1 MINKKILISVIVFS
15 TLLSTISVYLYQM
28 FYSPNFLINQ
38 KDKFLMIEDNMN
50 FNDVRNK
57 LIQDTILNDV
67 LSFSVL
73 SKAMKYNQ
81 NIKSGAYKIKSN
93 MSNYSLIK
101 MLRSGNQTPINIS
114 FNHARKIE
122 DLAKIIT
129 KDLNITNDEFM
140 EFINNKKNNLYGFNT
155 KNIMAMFLANTY
167 EVYWNISIESLFN
180 KMHSEY
186 TKFWNKERINKSNE
200 LKMSN
205 IDISIL
211 ASIVASET
219 LKMDEAN
226 TIAGVYINRLKKNM
240 YLQADPTLVYAAND
254 FSIKRVL
261 NKHKKIASPYNTYIN
276 KGLPPGPIKLT
287 TKEYIDAVLNY
298 EKHKYIYFC
307 AKDDFSGYHVFATKL
322 SEHNKNA
329 KKFQR
334 ALNKRK
340 IYR

>member
-1 MINKKILISVIVFS
+1 MIKKKILISIIVFS
-15 TLLSTISVYLYQM
+15 TLLSSISVYLYQM

-38 KDKFLMIEDNMN
+38 KDKFLIIEDNMN

-57 LIQDTILNDV
+57 LIQDIILNDV

-114 FNHARKIE
+114 FNYARKIE
-122 DLAKIIT
+122 DLAKIIA
-129 KDLNITNDEFM
+129 KDLKITSDEFM
-140 EFINNKKNNLYGFNT
+140 EFINNKKNDLYGFN
-155 KNIMAMFLANTY
+155 KMNIMAMFLSDTY

-186 TKFWNKERINKSNE
+186 TKFWNEERINKSNE
-200 LKMSN
+200 LKMSK

-219 LKMDEAN
+219 IKIDEAN
-226 TIAGVYINRLKKNM
+226 IIAGVYINRLKKNM
-240 YLQADPTLVYAAND
+240 HLQADPTLVYAAND

-307 AKDDFSGYHVFATKL
+307 AKDDFSGYHVFAIKL
-322 SEHNKNA
+322 SQHNRNA
-329 KKFQR
+329 KKFQK
-334 ALNKRK
+334 ALNNRK

>member
-1 MINKKILISVIVFS
+1 MINKKILISVIIFS
-15 TLLSTISVYLYQM
+15 TLLSSISVYLYQM

-114 FNHARKIE
+114 FNYARKIE
-122 DLAKIIT
+122 DLSKIIT
-129 KDLNITNDEFM
+129 KDLKITNDEFM
-140 EFINNKKNNLYGFNT
+140 EFINNKKNDLYGFNT

-205 IDISIL
+205 IDVSIL

-219 LKMDEAN
+219 LKIDEAN

-307 AKDDFSGYHVFATKL
+307 AKDDFSGYHVFAIKL
-322 SEHNKNA
+322 SQHNRNA
-329 KKFQR
+329 KKFQK

>member
-1 MINKKILISVIVFS
+1 MINKKILISVIIFS
-15 TLLSTISVYLYQM
+15 TLLSSISVYLYQM

-38 KDKFLMIEDNMN
+38 KDKFLIIEDTMN

-114 FNHARKIE
+114 FNYARKIE
-122 DLAKIIT
+122 DLSKIIT
-129 KDLNITNDEFM
+129 KDLKITNDEFM
-140 EFINNKKNNLYGFNT
+140 EFINNKKNDLYGFN
-155 KNIMAMFLANTY
+155 KMNIMAMFLSDTY

-205 IDISIL
+205 IDVSIL

-307 AKDDFSGYHVFATKL
+307 AKDDFSGYHVFAIKL
-322 SEHNKNA
+322 SQHNRNA
-329 KKFQR
+329 KKFQK

>member
-1 MINKKILISVIVFS
+1 MIKKKILISIIVFS
-15 TLLSTISVYLYQM
+15 TLLSSISVYLYQM

-38 KDKFLMIEDNMN
+38 KDKFLIIEDNMN

-114 FNHARKIE
+114 FNYARKIE

-129 KDLNITNDEFM
+129 KDLKITSDEFM
-140 EFINNKKNNLYGFNT
+140 EFINNKKNDLYGFN
-155 KNIMAMFLANTY
+155 KMNIMAMFLSDTY

-186 TKFWNKERINKSNE
+186 TKFWNEERINKSNE
-200 LKMSN
+200 LKMSK

-219 LKMDEAN
+219 IKIDEAN
-226 TIAGVYINRLKKNM
+226 IIAGVYINRLKKNM

-276 KGLPPGPIKLT
+276 KGLPPGPIKLS

-307 AKDDFSGYHVFATKL
+307 AKDDFSGYHVFAIKL
-322 SEHNKNA
+322 SQHNKNA
-329 KKFQR
+329 KKFQK
-334 ALNKRK
+334 ALNNRK

>member
-1 MINKKILISVIVFS
+1 MINKKILISIIVFS
-15 TLLSTISVYLYQM
+15 TLLSSISVYLYQM

-38 KDKFLMIEDNMN
+38 KDKFLIIEDTMN

-122 DLAKIIT
+122 DLSKIIT
-129 KDLNITNDEFM
+129 KDLKITNDEFM
-140 EFINNKKNNLYGFNT
+140 EFINNKKNDLYGFNT

-205 IDISIL
+205 IDVSIL

-219 LKMDEAN
+219 LKIDEAN

-322 SEHNKNA
+322 SEHNRNA
-329 KKFQR
+329 KKFQK

>member
-15 TLLSTISVYLYQM
+15 TLLSSISVYLYQM

-114 FNHARKIE
+114 FNYARRIE
-122 DLAKIIT
+122 DLAPIIT
-129 KDLNITNDEFM
+129 NKLKINEDEFM
-140 EFINNKKNNLYGFNT
+140 NYIELNENNLYGFNRN
-155 KNIMAMFLANTY
+155 NILSMFLPDTY
-167 EVYWNISIESLFN
+167 QVYWNITVKELFERMY
-180 KMHSEY
+180 KEHS
-186 TKFWNKERINKSNE
+186 KFWNNKRKDK
-200 LKMSN
+200 LKKLGLEI
-205 IDISIL
+205 IDFSTL
-211 ASIVASET
+211 ASIVSSET
-219 LKMDEAN
+219 NNIDEAKK
-226 TIAGVYINRLKKNM
+226 IAGVYINRLRNNM
-240 YLQADPTLVYAAND
+240 LLAADPTLIYAAND
-254 FSIKRVL
+254 YSIKRVL
-261 NKHKKIASPYNTYIN
+261 NKHKKIKSPYNTYIN
-276 KGLPPGPIKLT
+276 RGLPPGPIKMSS
-287 TKEYIDAVLNY
+287 KKMIDATLDYNN
-298 EKHKYIYFC
+298 HDFFFFC
-307 AKDDFSGYHVFATKL
+307 LKDDFSGYHVFATKL

>member
-1 MINKKILISVIVFS
+1 
-15 TLLSTISVYLYQM
+15 
-28 FYSPNFLINQ
+28 
-38 KDKFLMIEDNMN
+38 MN

-122 DLAKIIT
+122 DLSKIIT
-129 KDLNITNDEFM
+129 KDLKITNDEFM
-140 EFINNKKNNLYGFNT
+140 EFINNKKNDLYGFNT

-205 IDISIL
+205 IDVSIL

-219 LKMDEAN
+219 LKIDEAN

-322 SEHNKNA
+322 SEHNRNA

>member
-15 TLLSTISVYLYQM
+15 TLLSSISVYLYQM

-200 LKMSN
+200 LKMST

-322 SEHNKNA
+322 SEHNRNA

>member
-1 MINKKILISVIVFS
+1 MIKKKILISIIVFS
-15 TLLSTISVYLYQM
+15 TLLSSISVYLYQM

-38 KDKFLMIEDNMN
+38 KDKFLIIEDNMN

-114 FNHARKIE
+114 FNYARKIE
-122 DLAKIIT
+122 DLAKIIA
-129 KDLNITNDEFM
+129 KDLKITSDEFM
-140 EFINNKKNNLYGFNT
+140 EFINNKKNDLYGFN
-155 KNIMAMFLANTY
+155 KMNIMAMFLSDTY

-186 TKFWNKERINKSNE
+186 TKFWNEERINKSNE
-200 LKMSN
+200 LKMSK

-219 LKMDEAN
+219 IKIDEAN
-226 TIAGVYINRLKKNM
+226 IIAGVYINRLKKNM

-307 AKDDFSGYHVFATKL
+307 AKDDFSGYHVFAIKL
-322 SEHNKNA
+322 SQHNRNA
-329 KKFQR
+329 KKFQK
-334 ALNKRK
+334 ALNNRK

>member
-1 MINKKILISVIVFS
+1 MINKKILISVIIFS
-15 TLLSTISVYLYQM
+15 TLLSSISVYLYQM

-140 EFINNKKNNLYGFNT
+140 EFINNKNNDLYGFNT

-205 IDISIL
+205 IDVSIL

-219 LKMDEAN
+219 LKIDEAN

>member
-1 MINKKILISVIVFS
+1 MINKKILIGVIVFS

-93 MSNYSLIK
+93 MTNYSLIK

-129 KDLNITNDEFM
+129 KDLKITNDEFM
-140 EFINNKKNNLYGFNT
+140 EFINNKNNDLYGFNT

-276 KGLPPGPIKLT
+276 RGLPPGPIKLT

>member
-1 MINKKILISVIVFS
+1 MIKKKILISIIVFS
-15 TLLSTISVYLYQM
+15 TLLSSISVYLYQM

-38 KDKFLMIEDNMN
+38 KDKFLIIEDNMN

-114 FNHARKIE
+114 FNYARKIE
-122 DLAKIIT
+122 DLAKIIA
-129 KDLNITNDEFM
+129 KDLKITSDEFM
-140 EFINNKKNNLYGFNT
+140 EFINNKKNDLYGFN
-155 KNIMAMFLANTY
+155 KINIMTMFLSDTY

-186 TKFWNKERINKSNE
+186 TKFWNEERINKSNE
-200 LKMSN
+200 LKMSK

-219 LKMDEAN
+219 IKIDEAN
-226 TIAGVYINRLKKNM
+226 IIAGVYINRLKKNM

-307 AKDDFSGYHVFATKL
+307 AKDDFSGYHVFAIKL
-322 SEHNKNA
+322 SQHNKNA
-329 KKFQR
+329 KKFQK
-334 ALNKRK
+334 ALNNRK

>member
-1 MINKKILISVIVFS
+1 
-15 TLLSTISVYLYQM
+15 
-28 FYSPNFLINQ
+28 
-38 KDKFLMIEDNMN
+38 MIEDNMN

-140 EFINNKKNNLYGFNT
+140 EFINNKNNDLYGFNT

-186 TKFWNKERINKSNE
+186 TKFWNKERINKSHE
-200 LKMSN
+200 LKMST

-254 FSIKRVL
+254 FSIRRVL
-261 NKHKKIASPYNTYIN
+261 NKHKKIISPYNTYIN

-287 TKEYIDAVLNY
+287 TKEYIDAVLDY
-298 EKHKYIYFC
+298 EKHEYIFMC

>member
-1 MINKKILISVIVFS
+1 MINKKILISIIVFS
-15 TLLSTISVYLYQM
+15 TLLSSISVYLYQM

-38 KDKFLMIEDNMN
+38 KDKFLIIEDTMN

-57 LIQDTILNDV
+57 LIQDTILNEV

-122 DLAKIIT
+122 DLSKIIT
-129 KDLNITNDEFM
+129 KDLKITNDEFM
-140 EFINNKKNNLYGFNT
+140 EFINNKKNDLYGFN
-155 KNIMAMFLANTY
+155 KMNIMAMFLSDTY

-205 IDISIL
+205 IDVSIL

-219 LKMDEAN
+219 LKIDEAN
-226 TIAGVYINRLKKNM
+226 IIAGVYINRLKKNM

-307 AKDDFSGYHVFATKL
+307 AKDDFSGYHVFAIKL
-322 SEHNKNA
+322 SQHNRNA
-329 KKFQR
+329 KKFQK

>member
-1 MINKKILISVIVFS
+1 
-15 TLLSTISVYLYQM
+15 
-28 FYSPNFLINQ
+28 
-38 KDKFLMIEDNMN
+38 
-50 FNDVRNK
+50 
-57 LIQDTILNDV
+57 
-67 LSFSVL
+67 
-73 SKAMKYNQ
+73 
-81 NIKSGAYKIKSN
+81 
-93 MSNYSLIK
+93 

-114 FNHARKIE
+114 FNYARKIE

-129 KDLNITNDEFM
+129 KDLKITSDEFM
-140 EFINNKKNNLYGFNT
+140 EFINNKKNDLYGFN
-155 KNIMAMFLANTY
+155 KINIMTMFLSDTY

-186 TKFWNKERINKSNE
+186 TKFWNEERINKSNE
-200 LKMSN
+200 LKMSK

-219 LKMDEAN
+219 IKIDEAN
-226 TIAGVYINRLKKNM
+226 IIAGVYINRLKKNM

-298 EKHKYIYFC
+298 KKHKYIYFC
-307 AKDDFSGYHVFATKL
+307 AKDDFSGYHVFAIKL
-322 SEHNKNA
+322 SQHNKNA
-329 KKFQR
+329 KKFQK
-334 ALNKRK
+334 ALNNRK

>member
-1 MINKKILISVIVFS
+1 
-15 TLLSTISVYLYQM
+15 
-28 FYSPNFLINQ
+28 
-38 KDKFLMIEDNMN
+38 MIEDNMN

-122 DLAKIIT
+122 DLSKIIT
-129 KDLNITNDEFM
+129 KDLKITNDEFM
-140 EFINNKKNNLYGFNT
+140 EFINNKKNDLYGFN
-155 KNIMAMFLANTY
+155 KMNIMAMFLSDTY

-205 IDISIL
+205 IDVSIL

-219 LKMDEAN
+219 LKIDEAN

-322 SEHNKNA
+322 SEHNRNA
-329 KKFQR
+329 KKFQK

>member
-140 EFINNKKNNLYGFNT
+140 EFINNKNNDLYGFNT

-186 TKFWNKERINKSNE
+186 TKFWSKERINKSNE
-200 LKMSN
+200 LKMST

-287 TKEYIDAVLNY
+287 SKKYIDAVLNY

>member
-1 MINKKILISVIVFS
+1 MINKKILISIIVFS
-15 TLLSTISVYLYQM
+15 TLLSSISVYLYQM

-38 KDKFLMIEDNMN
+38 KDKFLIIEDNMN

-114 FNHARKIE
+114 FNYARKIE
-122 DLAKIIT
+122 DLSKIIT
-129 KDLNITNDEFM
+129 KDLKITNDEFM
-140 EFINNKKNNLYGFNT
+140 EFINNKKNDLYGFNRM
-155 KNIMAMFLANTY
+155 NIMAMFLSDTY

-186 TKFWNKERINKSNE
+186 TKFWNEERINKSNE
-200 LKMSN
+200 LKMSK

-219 LKMDEAN
+219 IKIDEAN
-226 TIAGVYINRLKKNM
+226 IIAGVYINRLKKNM

-276 KGLPPGPIKLT
+276 KGLPPGPIKLI
-287 TKEYIDAVLNY
+287 TKEYIDAILNY

-307 AKDDFSGYHVFATKL
+307 AKDDFSGYHVFAIKL
-322 SEHNKNA
+322 SQHNRNA
-329 KKFQR
+329 KKFQK

>member
-1 MINKKILISVIVFS
+1 MIKKKILISIIVFS
-15 TLLSTISVYLYQM
+15 TLLSSISVYLYQM

-38 KDKFLMIEDNMN
+38 KDKFLIIEDNMN

-114 FNHARKIE
+114 FNYARKIE

-129 KDLNITNDEFM
+129 KDLKITSDEFM
-140 EFINNKKNNLYGFNT
+140 EFINNKKNDLYGFN
-155 KNIMAMFLANTY
+155 KMNIMAMFLSDTY

-186 TKFWNKERINKSNE
+186 TKFWNEERINKSNE
-200 LKMSN
+200 LKMSK

-219 LKMDEAN
+219 IKIDEAN
-226 TIAGVYINRLKKNM
+226 IIAGVYINRLKKNM

-307 AKDDFSGYHVFATKL
+307 AKDDFSGYHVFAIKL
-322 SEHNKNA
+322 SQHNKNA
-329 KKFQR
+329 KKFQK
-334 ALNKRK
+334 ALNNRK

>member
-1 MINKKILISVIVFS
+1 MLISVIVFS
-15 TLLSTISVYLYQM
+15 TLLSSISVYLYQM

-93 MSNYSLIK
+93 MANYSLIK

-276 KGLPPGPIKLT
+276 KGLPPGPIKLI

-322 SEHNKNA
+322 SEHNRNA

>member
-1 MINKKILISVIVFS
+1 
-15 TLLSTISVYLYQM
+15 
-28 FYSPNFLINQ
+28 
-38 KDKFLMIEDNMN
+38 MIEDNMN

-129 KDLNITNDEFM
+129 KDLKITNDEFM
-140 EFINNKKNNLYGFNT
+140 EFINNKKNDLYGFNT

-186 TKFWNKERINKSNE
+186 TKFWSKERINKSNE
-200 LKMSN
+200 LKMST

-219 LKMDEAN
+219 LKIDEAN

-254 FSIKRVL
+254 FSIRRVL
-261 NKHKKIASPYNTYIN
+261 NKHKKIISPYNTYIN

-322 SEHNKNA
+322 SEHNRNA
-329 KKFQR
+329 KKFQK

>member
-38 KDKFLMIEDNMN
+38 KDKFLMIEDTMN

-129 KDLNITNDEFM
+129 KDLKITNNEFM
-140 EFINNKKNNLYGFNT
+140 EFINNKNNDLYGFNT

-186 TKFWNKERINKSNE
+186 TKFWSKERINKSNE

-322 SEHNKNA
+322 SEHNRNA
-329 KKFQR
+329 KKFQK
-334 ALNKRK
+334 ALNKIK

>member
-15 TLLSTISVYLYQM
+15 TLLSSISVYLYQM

>member
-140 EFINNKKNNLYGFNT
+140 EFINNKNNDLYGFNT

-226 TIAGVYINRLKKNM
+226 TIAGVYINRLNKNM

>member
-1 MINKKILISVIVFS
+1 
-15 TLLSTISVYLYQM
+15 
-28 FYSPNFLINQ
+28 
-38 KDKFLMIEDNMN
+38 
-50 FNDVRNK
+50 
-57 LIQDTILNDV
+57 
-67 LSFSVL
+67 
-73 SKAMKYNQ
+73 
-81 NIKSGAYKIKSN
+81 

-129 KDLNITNDEFM
+129 KDLKITNDEFM
-140 EFINNKKNNLYGFNT
+140 EFINNEKNDLYGFNT
-155 KNIMAMFLANTY
+155 QNIMAMFLANTY
-167 EVYWNISIESLFN
+167 EVYWNISTESLFN

>member
-1 MINKKILISVIVFS
+1 
-15 TLLSTISVYLYQM
+15 
-28 FYSPNFLINQ
+28 
-38 KDKFLMIEDNMN
+38 MIEDNMN

-240 YLQADPTLVYAAND
+240 YLQADPSLVYAAND
-254 FSIKRVL
+254 FSIRRVL
-261 NKHKKIASPYNTYIN
+261 NKHKKIISPYNTYIN

>member
-1 MINKKILISVIVFS
+1 
-15 TLLSTISVYLYQM
+15 
-28 FYSPNFLINQ
+28 
-38 KDKFLMIEDNMN
+38 MIEDNMN

-93 MSNYSLIK
+93 MTNYSLIK

-129 KDLNITNDEFM
+129 KDLKITNNEFM
-140 EFINNKKNNLYGFNT
+140 EFINNKNNDLYGFNT

-186 TKFWNKERINKSNE
+186 TKFWSKERINKSNE

>member
-1 MINKKILISVIVFS
+1 MINKKILISIIVFS
-15 TLLSTISVYLYQM
+15 TLLSSISVYLYQM

-50 FNDVRNK
+50 FNGVRNK

-114 FNHARKIE
+114 FNYARKIE
-122 DLAKIIT
+122 DLSKIIT
-129 KDLNITNDEFM
+129 KDLKITNDEFM
-140 EFINNKKNNLYGFNT
+140 EFINNKKNDLYGFN
-155 KNIMAMFLANTY
+155 KMNIMAMFLSDTY

-205 IDISIL
+205 IDVSIL

-219 LKMDEAN
+219 LKIDEAN

-322 SEHNKNA
+322 SEHNRNA

>member
-15 TLLSTISVYLYQM
+15 TLLSSISVYLYQM

-129 KDLNITNDEFM
+129 KDLKITNDEFM

-322 SEHNKNA
+322 SEHNRNA

>member
-1 MINKKILISVIVFS
+1 
-15 TLLSTISVYLYQM
+15 
-28 FYSPNFLINQ
+28 
-38 KDKFLMIEDNMN
+38 MIEDNMN

-114 FNHARKIE
+114 FNYARKIE
-122 DLAKIIT
+122 DLSKIIT
-129 KDLNITNDEFM
+129 KDLKITNDEFM
-140 EFINNKKNNLYGFNT
+140 EFINNKKNDLYGFNT

-205 IDISIL
+205 IDVSIL

-219 LKMDEAN
+219 LKIDEAN

-307 AKDDFSGYHVFATKL
+307 AKDDFSGYHVFAIKL
-322 SEHNKNA
+322 SQHNRNA
-329 KKFQR
+329 KKFQK